1 MTEPLWKADAAR
13 LAAMLADGRGAML
26 WERSSDGRWYLAGT
40 IRSLFDEDILEL
52 RWGGAGKNPSK
63 VTRQRLKVA
72 DIKALA
78 NGICRRRRRHGYV
91 PSPHHQST
99 CKQSL

>member
-1 MTEPLWKADAAR
+1 MDESSWKADAAR
-13 LAAMLADGRGAML
+13 LAAILADGRGAML

-52 RWGGAGKNPSK
+52 RWGGAGKSPSRII
-63 VTRQRLKVA
+63 RQRLHPA

-78 NGICRRRRRHGYV
+78 NGICRRRRKHGYV
-91 PSPHHQST
+91 PCPHHHGNDS
-99 CKQSL
+99 